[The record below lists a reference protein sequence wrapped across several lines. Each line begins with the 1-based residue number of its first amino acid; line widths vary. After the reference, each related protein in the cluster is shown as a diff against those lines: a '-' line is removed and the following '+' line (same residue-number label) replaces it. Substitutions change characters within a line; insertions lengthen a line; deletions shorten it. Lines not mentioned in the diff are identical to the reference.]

1 MRRTL
6 AAIACAL
13 SLSTSAGAIVGDAQP
28 AESPIIRPA
37 VMIWSSRGGCS
48 GAVLGQDLLLTA
60 AHCVNAATQIRVAG
74 PGTGWTDVKTV
85 AQHPQFKAGERGTP
99 DLALLKMIKP
109 APALPPTLLAAR
121 PAAVGDRLI
130 IVGYGLAAEDDRWT
144 FGTAR
149 MTTLTVNRLY
159 NNMMELIDRAAIG
172 EHRTLGGCKGD
183 SGGPAFAVRGGAPL
197 LVGIITAGRC
207 GGATWA
213 TPLAQYHDWIV
224 ETAQQLGSRLGP

>member
-1 MRRTL
+1 MSL
-6 AAIACAL
+6 A
-13 SLSTSAGAIVGDAQP
+13 S
-28 AESPIIRPA
+28 ESD
-37 VMIWSSRGGCS
+37 GCS
-48 GAVLGQDLLLTA
+48 SIPAKF
-60 AHCVNAATQIRVAG
+60 ATQIRVAG

-149 MTTLTVNRLY
+149 MKASIL
-159 NNMMELIDRAAIG
+159 
-172 EHRTLGGCKGD
+172 
-183 SGGPAFAVRGGAPL
+183 
-197 LVGIITAGRC
+197 
-207 GGATWA
+207 
-213 TPLAQYHDWIV
+213 
-224 ETAQQLGSRLGP
+224 

>member
-1 MRRTL
+1 
-6 AAIACAL
+6 
-13 SLSTSAGAIVGDAQP
+13 
-28 AESPIIRPA
+28 
-37 VMIWSSRGGCS
+37 
-48 GAVLGQDLLLTA
+48 
-60 AHCVNAATQIRVAG
+60 
-74 PGTGWTDVKTV
+74 
-85 AQHPQFKAGERGTP
+85 
-99 DLALLKMIKP
+99 
-109 APALPPTLLAAR
+109 
-121 PAAVGDRLI
+121 
-130 IVGYGLAAEDDRWT
+130 
-144 FGTAR
+144 

-213 TPLAQYHDWIV
+213 APLAQYHDWIV

>member
-1 MRRTL
+1 M
-6 AAIACAL
+6 
-13 SLSTSAGAIVGDAQP
+13 
-28 AESPIIRPA
+28 
-37 VMIWSSRGGCS
+37 
-48 GAVLGQDLLLTA
+48 
-60 AHCVNAATQIRVAG
+60 
-74 PGTGWTDVKTV
+74 KTV

-172 EHRTLGGCKGD
+172 EHRTLGGCKG
-183 SGGPAFAVRGGAPL
+183 GFRRTAFAVRGGAPL

-207 GGATWA
+207 GGRPRPRRWRNTMTGSWRRRSNWA
-213 TPLAQYHDWIV
+213 RGSGRDLAISLQ
-224 ETAQQLGSRLGP
+224 G

>member
-6 AAIACAL
+6 ATVACSL
-13 SLSTSAGAIVGDAQP
+13 SLSAPAGAIVGDAQP
-28 AESPIIRPA
+28 AESPIVRPA
-37 VMIWSSRGGCS
+37 VMILNSHGGCS
-48 GAVLGQDLLLTA
+48 GAVLGQDLVLTA

-74 PGTGWTDVKTV
+74 PGTGWTDVQTV
-85 AQHPQFKAGERGTP
+85 VQHPQFKAGERRAP

-121 PAAVGDRLI
+121 SAALGDRLI
-130 IVGYGLAAEDDRWT
+130 VVGYGLAAEDDRWT

-149 MTTLTVNRLY
+149 MATLTVNRLY
-159 NNMMELIDRAAIG
+159 NNLMELIDRAAIG
-172 EHRTLGGCKGD
+172 EHRTRGGCKGD

-197 LVGIITAGRC
+197 LVGIITSGYYC

-213 TPLAQYHDWIV
+213 APLARHHDWIV
-224 ETAQQLGSRLGP
+224 ETARLLD